1 MALFIKR
8 NKDRKMSEVLHSSD
22 AAFVA
27 DVVNSDVP
35 VLLDFWA
42 PWCGPCKMI
51 APILDDLAVEFA
63 GKVKIVKINIDD
75 NQATPAQFGVRS
87 IPTLLLFKDGKPVAT
102 QVGALP
108 KNQLAAFINQNI

>member
-1 MALFIKR
+1 
-8 NKDRKMSEVLHSSD
+8 MSEVLHSSD
-22 AAFVA
+22 ATFVA

-51 APILDDLAVEFA
+51 APVLDELAVEFA
-63 GKVKIVKINIDD
+63 GKVTIVKINIDD

-87 IPTLLLFKDGKPVAT
+87 IPTLLLFKDGKPVAS

-108 KNQLAAFINQNI
+108 KNQLAAFINQHI